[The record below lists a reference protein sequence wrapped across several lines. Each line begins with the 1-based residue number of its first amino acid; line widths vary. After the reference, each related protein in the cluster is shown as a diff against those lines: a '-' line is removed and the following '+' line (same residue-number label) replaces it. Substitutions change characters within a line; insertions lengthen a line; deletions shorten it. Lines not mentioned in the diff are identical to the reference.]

1 MAGQGRRGL
10 SGERDLAR
18 LLAGLEP
25 VLADGRYAFSLLDD
39 GKDDAFAVI
48 REDEGVTHVRQDED
62 GGWARISL
70 TIHSS
75 LDAVGLTAAL
85 SAALADAGISANVI
99 AGYYHDHVFVP
110 WDRRREAVAIMTVLA
125 GEAE

>member
-10 SGERDLAR
+10 SGERDLSR

-25 VLADGRYAFSLLDD
+25 TLADGAYAFALSDD
-39 GKDDAFAVI
+39 GKEDAFAVI
-48 REDEGVTHVRQDED
+48 REAEGTTYVRQDAAGD
-62 GGWARISL
+62 WARISL

-75 LDAVGLTAAL
+75 LDAVGLTSAL
-85 SAALADAGISANVI
+85 SSALADAGISANVI

-110 WDRRREAVAIMTVLA
+110 WDRRHDAVAVMRRLS
-125 GEAE
+125 GETR